1 MFKFFYAKEAEQY
14 LFYRIPQ
21 MLFTEEK
28 FRLMSCEAKVLYG
41 LLLDRVGLSRRNGW
55 ADDEGRLYIYFTQDE
70 ACEKLNVG
78 KNKITRIFIELE
90 KVGLIQRQK
99 QGLCKPTKI
108 YVLNFAESDDDTSED
123 ETEIV
128 SADEDNCNT
137 SDLTE
142 NQSSDFSETT
152 VRTSQE
158 QTSGLPESKS
168 PDSPKVKV
176 RTPQKQKSGLP
187 KSKSPDSPKT
197 NPNHTDINHTDNNHT
212 DYQSNLS
219 IRHQSDNAICMS
231 KADRKE
237 KCDRW
242 SDEERNSYLSYIR
255 QNLGYDEIL
264 QTVGMDKSVLDMAV
278 QIILE
283 AYNPQNEYIV
293 IQGQSYPQTVVR
305 EKFDKLDSTH
315 IGYVWQCLQETVK
328 TQKIRNLRK
337 YLQTCLFNAPDTI
350 DFYYDNQRQCD
361 SNSALNSYS
370 VSKSQPK
377 TEKRKTSYDISFL
390 ENPKN
395 WMYFLD

>member
-152 VRTSQE
+152 VRNSQE

-168 PDSPKVKV
+168 PDSLKVKV

-197 NPNHTDINHTDNNHT
+197 NPNHTNINHNNKNHT

-219 IRHQSDNAICMS
+219 IHHQPDNAVCMS

-264 QTVGMDKSVLDMAV
+264 QTVSMDKSVLDMAV

-283 AYNPQNEYIV
+283 AYNPENEYIV

-305 EKFDKLDSTH
+305 EKFEKLDSTH
-315 IGYVWQCLQETVK
+315 IRYVWQCLQETVR
-328 TQKIRNLRK
+328 TQKIKNLRK
-337 YLQTCLFNAPDTI
+337 YLQACLFNAPDTI
-350 DFYYDNQRQCD
+350 DFYYNNQRQYD
-361 SNSALNSYS
+361 SNSVLNSYS

-377 TEKRKTSYDISFL
+377 MEKRKASYDISFI
-390 ENPKN
+390 EDPKN
-395 WMYFLD
+395 WKYFLD

>member
-1 MFKFFYAKEAEQY
+1 M
-14 LFYRIPQ
+14 
-21 MLFTEEK
+21 
-28 FRLMSCEAKVLYG
+28 
-41 LLLDRVGLSRRNGW
+41 LDRVGLSRRNGW

-99 QGLCKPTKI
+99 QGLCKPIKI
-108 YVLNFAESDDDTSED
+108 YVLNFAESDDDTPED

-128 SADEDNCNT
+128 SADEDNCNI

-152 VRTSQE
+152 VRNSQE

-168 PDSPKVKV
+168 PDSLKVKV

-197 NPNHTDINHTDNNHT
+197 NPNHNNINHNNKNHT

-219 IRHQSDNAICMS
+219 IHHQPDNAVRMS

-242 SDEERNSYLSYIR
+242 SDEERNSYLLYIR
-255 QNLGYDEIL
+255 QNFGYDEIL

-283 AYNPQNEYIV
+283 AYNPENEYIV
-293 IQGQSYPQTVVR
+293 IQGQSYSQTVVR
-305 EKFDKLDSTH
+305 EKFEKLDSTH
-315 IGYVWQCLQETVK
+315 IRYVWQCLQETVR
-328 TQKIRNLRK
+328 TQKIKNLRK

-350 DFYYDNQRQCD
+350 DFYYDNQRQYD
-361 SNSALNSYS
+361 SDSALNSYS

-377 TEKRKTSYDISFL
+377 MEQHKASYDISFI
-390 ENPKN
+390 EDPKN
-395 WMYFLD
+395 WKYFLD

>member
-1 MFKFFYAKEAEQY
+1 MFQTTPLFQMNMRAEPNSERVQINKNFKKVRVKDMFKFFYAKEAEQY

-108 YVLNFAESDDDTSED
+108 YVLNFAESDDNIPED

-152 VRTSQE
+152 VR
-158 QTSGLPESKS
+158 
-168 PDSPKVKV
+168 
-176 RTPQKQKSGLP
+176 
-187 KSKSPDSPKT
+187 
-197 NPNHTDINHTDNNHT
+197 
-212 DYQSNLS
+212 
-219 IRHQSDNAICMS
+219 
-231 KADRKE
+231 
-237 KCDRW
+237 
-242 SDEERNSYLSYIR
+242 NS
-255 QNLGYDEIL
+255 
-264 QTVGMDKSVLDMAV
+264 
-278 QIILE
+278 
-283 AYNPQNEYIV
+283 
-293 IQGQSYPQTVVR
+293 
-305 EKFDKLDSTH
+305 
-315 IGYVWQCLQETVK
+315 
-328 TQKIRNLRK
+328 
-337 YLQTCLFNAPDTI
+337 
-350 DFYYDNQRQCD
+350 
-361 SNSALNSYS
+361 
-370 VSKSQPK
+370 
-377 TEKRKTSYDISFL
+377 
-390 ENPKN
+390 
-395 WMYFLD
+395 

>member
-99 QGLCKPTKI
+99 QGLCKPIKI
-108 YVLNFAESDDDTSED
+108 YVLNFAESDDDTPKD
-123 ETEIV
+123 ETKIV
-128 SADEDNCNT
+128 SADEDNGNT

-197 NPNHTDINHTDNNHT
+197 NPNHTDINHNNKNHT

-219 IRHQSDNAICMS
+219 IHAQSKNAVRYD

-237 KCDRW
+237 KFDRW

-264 QTVGMDKSVLDMAV
+264 QTVDMDKSVLDMVV

-293 IQGQSYPQTVVR
+293 IQGQ
-305 EKFDKLDSTH
+305 
-315 IGYVWQCLQETVK
+315 CLQETVR

-350 DFYYDNQRQCD
+350 DFYYDNQRQYD
-361 SNSALNSYS
+361 SNSALNSCS
-370 VSKSQPK
+370 VSESQPK
-377 TEKRKTSYDISFL
+377 TEKCKASYDISFL

-395 WMYFLD
+395 WMYFLY

>member
-108 YVLNFAESDDDTSED
+108 YVLNFAESDDDTPKD
-123 ETEIV
+123 ETKIV

-152 VRTSQE
+152 VRNSQE
-158 QTSGLPESKS
+158 QT
-168 PDSPKVKV
+168 
-176 RTPQKQKSGLP
+176 SGLP
-187 KSKSPDSPKT
+187 KSKSPDSLKVKVRTPQKQT
-197 NPNHTDINHTDNNHT
+197 LIILILIILTIIILIINQI
-212 DYQSNLS
+212 YLS
-219 IRHQSDNAICMS
+219 IISQTMQS
-231 KADRKE
+231 
-237 KCDRW
+237 
-242 SDEERNSYLSYIR
+242 
-255 QNLGYDEIL
+255 
-264 QTVGMDKSVLDMAV
+264 V
-278 QIILE
+278 
-283 AYNPQNEYIV
+283 
-293 IQGQSYPQTVVR
+293 
-305 EKFDKLDSTH
+305 
-315 IGYVWQCLQETVK
+315 
-328 TQKIRNLRK
+328 
-337 YLQTCLFNAPDTI
+337 
-350 DFYYDNQRQCD
+350 
-361 SNSALNSYS
+361 
-370 VSKSQPK
+370 
-377 TEKRKTSYDISFL
+377 
-390 ENPKN
+390 
-395 WMYFLD
+395 